1 MLSFFLNPS
10 FSSLSVCQ
18 VFIRIPGVGR
28 NKLNF
33 ICKQAGLLKSS
44 KWSTVTDKQIQKL
57 SVWFEDTFLHKNA
70 VGVDFKKNQRDHLV
84 FLKSLRNYKSFRL
97 SNGLP
102 ARGQHTKNNAKTAR
116 KLNKMHRL
124 QCSKSTSLLIS

>member
-10 FSSLSVCQ
+10 FTSLSVCQ
-18 VFIRIPGVGR
+18 VFIRIPGVGK

-33 ICKQAGLLKSS
+33 ICKQAGLLKNS

-70 VGVDFKKNQRDHLV
+70 VGADFKKNQRDHMA
-84 FLKSLRNYKSFRL
+84 FLKSLRNYKSSRL
-97 SNGLP
+97 SRGLP

-116 KLNKMHRL
+116 KLNKMNNHL
-124 QCSKSTSLLIS
+124 Q